1 MGECRMTTKES
12 HRRAWKRNESD
23 IAKYISG
30 QRVPIT
36 GRQRGDVPDIKH
48 SWLAIEA
55 KLRMKISGWI
65 KDGMNQAEE
74 AKRGHQMPAL
84 IIREKG
90 QRVGDALICFRLK
103 DFRDRWL

>member
-1 MGECRMTTKES
+1 MTTKAS
-12 HRRAWKRNESD
+12 HRRAWKKNESV
-23 IAKYISG
+23 IADFIG
-30 QRVPIT
+30 GERIPIT

-48 SWLAIEA
+48 AWLCVEA
-55 KLRMKISGWI
+55 KLRTKIAGWI

-90 QRVGDALICFRLK
+90 QKVGDALICFRLK
-103 DFRDRWL
+103 DFRNRWL